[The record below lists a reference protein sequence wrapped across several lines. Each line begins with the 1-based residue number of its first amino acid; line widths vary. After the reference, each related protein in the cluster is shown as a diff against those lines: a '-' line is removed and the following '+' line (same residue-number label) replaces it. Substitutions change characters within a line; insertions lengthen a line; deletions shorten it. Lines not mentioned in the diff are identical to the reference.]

1 MVTADVSARLA
12 WPDDAGAIARVQL
25 AAWRDMYA
33 DLLAPEVLES
43 LDADEFAERWSASLT
58 KPQDARMR
66 VLVALDRADVRGFAL
81 VLPSYDPDA
90 DQVTDGE
97 VGEFVVDPAHRGE
110 GHGSRLLQAA
120 MDTLAADK
128 FTRVRWWIASTDD
141 VLRDFVTSS
150 GWEADGAHRELQDDV
165 GNTVKQVRL
174 HTTLAT

>member
-12 WPDDAGAIARVQL
+12 WPDDARSIARVQV

-33 DLLAPEVLES
+33 DILAPEVLES
-43 LDADEFAERWSASLT
+43 LDVDDFTERWTVSLT
-58 KPQDARMR
+58 KPQDARIR

-81 VLPSYDPDA
+81 VHPSFDPDA

-97 VGEFVVDPAHRGE
+97 VGELVVDPEHRGE

-120 MDTLAADK
+120 MDTLAADH

-141 VLRDFVTSS
+141 ALRDFVTSS
-150 GWEADGAHRELQDDV
+150 GWEADGAHRELQDEA

-174 HTTLAT
+174 HTVFD

>member
-12 WPDDAGAIARVQL
+12 WPDDAASMARVQL

-33 DLLAPEVLES
+33 DLLSPDVLDS
-43 LDADEFAERWSASLT
+43 LDADDIAERWKASLT

-66 VLVALDRADVRGFAL
+66 VLVALELADVRGFTL
-81 VLPSYDPDA
+81 VHPSFDPDA
-90 DQVTDGE
+90 DQVADGE

-120 MDTLAADK
+120 MDTLAADR

-141 VLRDFVTSS
+141 ALRGFVTSS
-150 GWEADGAHRELQDDV
+150 GWAADGAHRELQDDA
-165 GNTVKQVRL
+165 GRTVKQVRL
-174 HTTLAT
+174 HTTLPS